1 MKEQY
6 VTQVAVE
13 GKGDSKAKAFA
24 DALSRVQN
32 QVLRATQKILLR
44 IEPQDVRVLRA
55 QESVKSEK
63 FLFFFL
69 ARQRRTYS
77 VELEIT
83 VSVTVFDTEQV
94 TFTVTP

>member
-6 VTQVAVE
+6 TTAVTVH
-13 GKGDSKAKAFA
+13 GKGESKAKAFA
-24 DALSRVQN
+24 DALSQVQS
-32 QVLRATQKILLR
+32 QVLRSTQKILLR
-44 IEPQDVRVLRA
+44 IEPQEVRVLRA
-55 QESVKSEK
+55 QESVRTEK

-83 VSVTVFDTEQV
+83 VTVSVIDSEKV
-94 TFTVTP
+94 TFTAVN

>member
-6 VTQVAVE
+6 ITQVKVQ

-24 DALSRVQN
+24 DALSRVQS
-32 QVLRATQKILLR
+32 QVLQSTQKILLR

-55 QESVKSEK
+55 QESVRTEK

-69 ARQRRTYS
+69 ARQRRNYS

-83 VSVTVFDTEQV
+83 VNVTVIDCEKV
-94 TFTVTP
+94 TFTAAT

>member
-1 MKEQY
+1 MKQQY
-6 VTQVAVE
+6 VTQVTVE

-44 IEPQDVRVLRA
+44 IEPEDVRVLNAR
-55 QESVKSEK
+55 ESVKTEK

-77 VELEIT
+77 IELEIT

>member
-6 VTQVAVE
+6 TTQVSVQ

-24 DALSRVQN
+24 DALSKVQN
-32 QVLRATQKILLR
+32 QVLRSTQKILLR
-44 IEPQDVRVLRA
+44 IEPLDVRVLRA
-55 QESVKSEK
+55 QESVRTEK

-69 ARQRRTYS
+69 ARQRRNYS

-83 VSVTVFDTEQV
+83 VSVTVIDSEKV
-94 TFTVTP
+94 TFTATV

>member
-1 MKEQY
+1 MKEHY
-6 VTQVAVE
+6 VTQVTVE
-13 GKGDSKAKAFA
+13 GKGDTKVKAFA

-55 QESVKSEK
+55 QESVRTEK

-69 ARQRRTYS
+69 ARQRRSFS
-77 VELEIT
+77 VTLEIT

-94 TFTVTP
+94 TFTAAS

>member
-1 MKEQY
+1 MKQQY
-6 VTQVAVE
+6 VTQVTVE

-44 IEPQDVRVLRA
+44 IEPEDVRVLNAR
-55 QESVKSEK
+55 ESVKTEK

-69 ARQRRTYS
+69 ARQRRSYS

>member
-6 VTQVAVE
+6 ITQVRVQ

-24 DALSRVQN
+24 DALSQVQS
-32 QVLRATQKILLR
+32 QVLRSTQKILLR
-44 IEPQDVRVLRA
+44 IEPQDVQVLRA
-55 QESVKSEK
+55 QESVRTEK

-69 ARQRRTYS
+69 ARQRRSYS

-83 VSVTVFDTEQV
+83 VSVSVIDSEKV
-94 TFTVTP
+94 TFTTAT

>member
-6 VTQVAVE
+6 VTQVTVK
-13 GKGDSKAKAFA
+13 GKGDTKAKAFA

-55 QESVKSEK
+55 QESVKTEK

-69 ARQRRTYS
+69 ARQRRSFS
-77 VELEIT
+77 VTLEIT

-94 TFTVTP
+94 AFTAAS